1 MLIMLNPE
9 ALLQFS
15 REAAIRI
22 LEQNPWL
29 LVPDLDLHLFKA
41 GMQRVYCRSSIPA
54 ELDADFLIVE
64 RLSHG
69 SHWQLVCPA
78 GPQDDILREG
88 ILTAELQAALDKVTR
103 WSTTACEYLTP
114 WLTEQNNTDGDPRIS
129 YRIVIGDSHRQS
141 DPERAVVRSLRTNT
155 LRIRSY
161 RWLLEKQSLYP
172 ELNVFDRTDTP
183 RRRDS

>member
-1 MLIMLNPE
+1 MLNSE
-9 ALLQFS
+9 ALLQCS
-15 REAAIRI
+15 REAATRI

-29 LVPDLDLHLFKA
+29 LIPDLNLHLFQT
-41 GMQRVYCRSSIPA
+41 GMQRVYCRSSILA

-64 RLSHG
+64 RLPQG
-69 SHWQLVCPA
+69 SHWQLVCLA

-88 ILTAELQAALDKVTR
+88 ILNAELQAALNKVTR
-103 WSTTACEYLTP
+103 WSTTACEYSTR
-114 WLTEQNNTDGDPRIS
+114 WITENDNTGGNPQIS

-141 DPERAVVRSLRTNT
+141 DQQRAVVRSLRTNK

-172 ELNVFDRTDTP
+172 ELKVVDRTDKP
-183 RRRDS
+183 RRSDL